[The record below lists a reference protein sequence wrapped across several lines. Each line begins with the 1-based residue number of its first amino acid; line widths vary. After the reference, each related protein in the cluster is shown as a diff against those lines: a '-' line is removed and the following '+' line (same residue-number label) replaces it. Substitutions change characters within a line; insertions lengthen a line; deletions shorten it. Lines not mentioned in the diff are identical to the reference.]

1 MRPLG
6 NTLRGLVALL
16 AIAPWSAAQEAKEA
30 PAAGLLTGPAAVE
43 RHWSKNQYPDSVPEG
58 APYYIV
64 VKGDTLW
71 DIAGRFL
78 KSAYLWP
85 QIWNENKYIKDAHW
99 IYPGDPILL
108 PKVALVSDAAGQ
120 AGPTGTGEE
129 EGGEGMPVEGTSLEP
144 GSVLVPITEA
154 STLQCAPYIVQE
166 NEDDSLQ
173 IIGSEEG
180 ADKSA
185 YTERD
190 ILYLSKGSNSGIKP
204 GDVFSFHQARYDVK
218 HPVKG
223 NKVGKKI
230 ETTGW
235 GRVILAQEN
244 TASLII
250 EQACADIHAG
260 DYAKT
265 FEKVSVPLVL
275 RRPPADRLTPSSGK
289 AKGYVV
295 DQADDTMIAATGHLV
310 TIDLGSEAGLTPG
323 NVLVVYRT
331 VYESVPSPRNL
342 LGELAVLATRE
353 KTSLAKVIYTR
364 DAIMNGDEVELK

>member
-1 MRPLG
+1 LG
-6 NTLRGLVALL
+6 NSLRGLAALL
-16 AIAPWSAAQEAKEA
+16 AIAPWSAAQATQEA
-30 PAAGLLTGPAAVE
+30 PPAGLLTGPATVE
-43 RHWSKNQYPDSVPEG
+43 RHWSKNDYPDSVPEG

-78 KSAYLWP
+78 KTPYLWP

-108 PKVALVSDAAGQ
+108 PRVVLVSEGAGQ

-129 EGGEGMPVEGTSLEP
+129 EGLPAEGAGLEP
-144 GSVLVPITEA
+144 GAVLVPITEA
-154 STLQCAPYIVQE
+154 NTLQCAPYVVQE
-166 NEDDSLQ
+166 DEDDSLQ
-173 IIGSEEG
+173 ILGSEEG

-185 YTERD
+185 FTERD
-190 ILYLSKGSNSGIKP
+190 ILYLNKGSNAGIKP
-204 GDVFSFHQARYDVK
+204 GDVYSFHQARYEIR
-218 HPVKG
+218 HPVTGK
-223 NKVGKKI
+223 KVGKKI

-235 GRVILAQEN
+235 GRVVLAQEN
-244 TASLII
+244 TASLMV

-260 DYAKT
+260 DYVKT

-275 RRPPADRLTPSSGK
+275 RRPPADRLTPASGK

-295 DQADDTMIAATGHLV
+295 DQADDAMIAATGHLV

-331 VYESVPSPRNL
+331 VYQSVPTPRNV

-353 KTSLAKVIYTR
+353 KTSVAKVIYSR
-364 DAIMNGDEVELK
+364 DAVMNGDEVELK